1 MKKEVCLIAWPYNSA
16 AQERK
21 AAEFCFL
28 LATKAVKA
36 MQTQLSACLSG
47 QGDNRSTTGTSTV
60 SKSDNVITDPILGI
74 DRNAPPSVI
83 P

>member
-1 MKKEVCLIAWPYNSA
+1 MPGPIIRQHKKGKQQSFVSYWPPKPSK
-16 AQERK
+16 Q
-21 AAEFCFL
+21 L
-28 LATKAVKA
+28 
-36 MQTQLSACLSG
+36 QTQLSACLSG